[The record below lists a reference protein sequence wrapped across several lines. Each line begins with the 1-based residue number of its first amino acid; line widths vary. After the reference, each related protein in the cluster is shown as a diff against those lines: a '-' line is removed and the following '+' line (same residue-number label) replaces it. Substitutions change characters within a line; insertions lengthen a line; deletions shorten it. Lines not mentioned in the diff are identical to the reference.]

1 MTPGIGMTNTMTFF
15 ALALLAGCSTHK
27 PEPPLLPQGNMPMT
41 EQDYQEAELL
51 LLNEQTLPPEEYQRR
66 RNEILVR

>member
-1 MTPGIGMTNTMTFF
+1 MTNTMIFF
-15 ALALLAGCSTHK
+15 ALAVLAGCSAHK

-41 EQDYQEAELL
+41 EQEYQEAQLL
-51 LLNEQTLPPEEYQRR
+51 LLKKQELPPDEYLRR